1 MSLSNPQLK
10 NPATRF
16 MQWRG
21 GAENVGS
28 KAEPEYE
35 GGRVTYYDKED
46 QQEYE
51 VDLPLRFTVLDELH
65 TITGYSEKDRCGF
78 WSNEVRDLKDK
89 LVVRTK
95 AGIVAQGAYGNISDG
110 IKSKGAKYAKSVYIA
125 FKDESG
131 ELVIGN
137 IKFSGASLTA
147 WIEFQKKFD
156 VSVAA
161 VSIEKNP
168 DVKTK
173 GKTKYFIPALDGLNL
188 NAQTKKEAI
197 KLDEELQRYLNTY
210 FSQKPSDDDGGL
222 VEEDDEPENDTYNV
236 KGIDSSADEDEIEED
251 DEEEETPAPA
261 PKKKA
266 AAKKADVNISDV
278 EF

>member
-1 MSLSNPQLK
+1 MSLSNPQIK

-21 GAENVGS
+21 GADG
-28 KAEPEYE
+28 
-35 GGRVTYYDKED
+35 GGRITFYSKED
-46 QQEYE
+46 EQEYD
-51 VDLPLRFTVLDELH
+51 VDLPFRFTVLDELH
-65 TITGYSEKDRCGF
+65 TITGFSEKDHSGF
-78 WSNEVRDLKDK
+78 WSNEVRDLKDA

-95 AGIVAQGAYGNISDG
+95 AGIIAKGAYGNISDR
-110 IKSKGAKYAKSVYIA
+110 IKALGAKYAKSVYIA

-156 VSVAA
+156 VSIAA
-161 VSIEKNP
+161 VSIEGGK
-168 DVKTK
+168 KAKK
-173 GKTKYFIPALDGLNL
+173 GATVYFTPIIDGLNL
-188 NAQTKKEAI
+188 NDQTKKEAI

-210 FSQKPSDDDGGL
+210 MTQKPKDDDVAEDDDL
-222 VEEDDEPENDTYNV
+222 DDDAPTTVADEPATEEDD
-236 KGIDSSADEDEIEED
+236 D
-251 DEEEETPAPA
+251 DEEEVTTPA

-266 AAKKADVNISDV
+266 AAKKTEVNVQDV

>member
-1 MSLSNPQLK
+1 MSLSNPQIK

-21 GAENVGS
+21 GADG
-28 KAEPEYE
+28 
-35 GGRVTYYDKED
+35 GGRITYYDKADE
-46 QQEYE
+46 QEYE
-51 VDLPLRFTVLDELH
+51 VDLPFRFTVLDELH
-65 TITGYSEKDRCGF
+65 TITGFSEKDHSGF

-95 AGIVAQGAYGNISDG
+95 AGIVAQGTYGDISDG

-161 VSIEKNP
+161 VTIEGGK
-168 DVKTK
+168 KAKK
-173 GKTKYFIPALDGLNL
+173 GATIYFTPIIDGLNL
-188 NAQTKKEAI
+188 NEQTKKEAV

-210 FSQKPSDDDGGL
+210 MAQKPKTDDIAEDDDL
-222 VEEDDEPENDTYNV
+222 DDDDDAPTTVADEPTT
-236 KGIDSSADEDEIEED
+236 EDD
-251 DEEEETPAPA
+251 DEEEEPVAPA

-266 AAKKADVNISDV
+266 VAKKAEINVQDV

>member
-1 MSLSNPQLK
+1 MSLSNPQIK

-21 GAENVGS
+21 GAD
-28 KAEPEYE
+28 
-35 GGRVTYYDKED
+35 GGGKITWYSKED
-46 QQEYE
+46 SQEYE
-51 VDLPLRFTVLDELH
+51 VDLPFRFTVLDELH
-65 TITGYSEKDRCGF
+65 TITGYSEKDRSGF
-78 WSNEVRDLKDK
+78 WSNEVRDLKDE

-95 AGIVAQGAYGNISDG
+95 AGIVAKGAYSNISDG

-125 FKDESG
+125 FKDEEG

-161 VSIEKNP
+161 VKIDGGKKAKKGATVYYIPVIE
-168 DVKTK
+168 
-173 GKTKYFIPALDGLNL
+173 GMNL
-188 NAQTKKEAI
+188 NEQTKKEAI
-197 KLDEELQRYLNTY
+197 KLDEELQRFLNTY
-210 FSQKPSDDDGGL
+210 MTRKPDAEDVVEDDD
-222 VEEDDEPENDTYNV
+222 EIDEP
-236 KGIDSSADEDEIEED
+236 DEPTTDGDDDD
-251 DEEEETPAPA
+251 DEEEAPAPA

-266 AAKKADVNISDV
+266 VAKKSDDKINVQDV

>member
-1 MSLSNPQLK
+1 MSLSNPQIK

-21 GAENVGS
+21 GAD
-28 KAEPEYE
+28 
-35 GGRVTYYDKED
+35 GGGKITYYDKAEA
-46 QQEYE
+46 QEYE
-51 VDLPLRFTVLDELH
+51 VDLPFRFTVLDELH
-65 TITGYSEKDRCGF
+65 TITGFSEKDHSGF

-89 LVVRTK
+89 LVVKTK
-95 AGIVAQGAYGNISDG
+95 AGTIAQGAYGDISDR
-110 IKSKGAKYAKSVYIA
+110 IKALGAKYAKSVYIA

-161 VSIEKNP
+161 VSIEGGK
-168 DVKTK
+168 KAKK
-173 GKTKYFIPALDGLNL
+173 GATIYFTPIIDGLNL

-210 FSQKPSDDDGGL
+210 MTQKPAADDGDFT
-222 VEEDDEPENDTYNV
+222 E
-236 KGIDSSADEDEIEED
+236 DEDEPDTDGRNTEGLDDQDDAED
-251 DEEEETPAPA
+251 DEEQDEPAPA

-266 AAKKADVNISDV
+266 AAPKKKEVNIQDV

>member
-1 MSLSNPQLK
+1 MSLSNPQIK
-10 NPATRF
+10 NPSTRF

-21 GAENVGS
+21 GADG
-28 KAEPEYE
+28 
-35 GGRVTYYDKED
+35 GGRITYYDKADE
-46 QQEYE
+46 QEYE
-51 VDLPLRFTVLDELH
+51 VDLPFRFTVLDELH
-65 TITGYSEKDRCGF
+65 TITGFSEKDHSGF

-89 LVVRTK
+89 LVVKTK
-95 AGIVAQGAYGNISDG
+95 TGTIAQGAYGDISDR
-110 IKSKGAKYAKSVYIA
+110 IKALGAKYAKSVYIA

-147 WIEFQKKFD
+147 WIEFEKKFD

-161 VSIEKNP
+161 VGITGGKKAKKGATIYFTPIIE
-168 DVKTK
+168 
-173 GKTKYFIPALDGLNL
+173 GLNL
-188 NAQTKKEAI
+188 NEQTKKEAV

-210 FSQKPSDDDGGL
+210 MAQKPKADDVVEDDD
-222 VEEDDEPENDTYNV
+222 DDEPTTV
-236 KGIDSSADEDEIEED
+236 ADEPVTEDDD
-251 DEEEETPAPA
+251 DEEEAEAPA

-266 AAKKADVNISDV
+266 VAKKTEINVQDV